1 MTKAK
6 WSPSRT
12 SRFSFAYLS
21 IRQRLPI
28 LMCILLGCVI
38 GLFSYMSYVRMKKAS
53 VQTAE
58 DRLITLTGQLSGMFQ
73 QSAQP
78 FSASTL
84 SIATQKEIRNFLLD
98 STLPANRSDAQTAL
112 EKIKSDS
119 LTPLT
124 QLYNKQKQVVL
135 TYQNPGVKL
144 DGRIDPLFRNM
155 SLPSSPY
162 VGNILP
168 LGDSMYYPVVAAV
181 KDNEQVIGYVV
192 RWRWLYATPKA
203 IEYFSQLIGTNA
215 GLYFGNTDFG
225 FWTDLVKP
233 IPAPS
238 AKPIVIGKPMHYTR
252 NDRTV
257 LAAIQSVPGTN
268 WLILVEFA
276 EAPVIAGA
284 QSFLYGM
291 LGIGLALLLV
301 GILVTWLVGR
311 NISRPL
317 HHLMEATTAI
327 AAGKQAA
334 LINVKRRDEI
344 GKLAQ
349 AFNSMAFQVQ
359 SAQQDLEKKVVQRTA
374 QLEAAN
380 KELEAFSYS
389 VSHDLRAPLRAVSG
403 YARILEEDYG
413 GKLDHE
419 ANRVIGNIMSN
430 AKMMG
435 QLIDDL
441 IEFSRMGKKEI
452 SPQSIDMDGLAHT
465 CLTELLQTENPQAF
479 EAHIDKLPASPGD
492 QSMLKQ
498 VWLNLISNAIKY
510 SSKQKTPKV
519 EIGYKGDES
528 MNIYYIRD
536 NGVGFNMDYAH
547 KLFGVFQRLHSQ
559 EEFEGT
565 GVGLALTKRIIHKHH
580 GEIWAEAATGSG
592 ATFYFSLPKHTT
604 NES

>member
-1 MTKAK
+1 
-6 WSPSRT
+6 
-12 SRFSFAYLS
+12 
-21 IRQRLPI
+21 
-28 LMCILLGCVI
+28 
-38 GLFSYMSYVRMKKAS
+38 MKKVS

-58 DRLITLTGQLSGMFQ
+58 DRLITLTGQLTGMFQ
-73 QSAQP
+73 QSAAP
-78 FSASTL
+78 LSVHTL
-84 SIATQKEIRNFLLD
+84 SIAGKKEIHNFLLD
-98 STLPANRSDAQTAL
+98 SSSQDNRSGAQKAL
-112 EKIKSDS
+112 EQITTDS
-119 LTPLT
+119 LTPLV
-124 QLYNKQKQVVL
+124 QLYNKEKQAIL
-135 TYQNPGVKL
+135 NHEHSGFKL
-144 DGRIDPLFRNM
+144 NGRLDPLFKNM

-162 VGNILP
+162 VGNIVLS
-168 LGDSMYYPVVAAV
+168 GDSMYYPIVAAV
-181 KDNEQVIGYVV
+181 KDSAQVIGYVV
-192 RWRWLYATPKA
+192 RWRWLYATPKG
-203 IEYFSQLIGTNA
+203 IEALSQLIGTNA
-215 GLYFGNTDFG
+215 GLYFGNTDRR

-233 IPAPS
+233 VPAPS
-238 AKPIVIGKPMHYTR
+238 VKNFVIAKPMHYQR
-252 NDRTV
+252 NNRAV
-257 LAAIQSVPGTN
+257 IAATQAVPGTN
-268 WLILVEFA
+268 WMILVEFA
-276 EAPVIAGA
+276 EDPIIAGA
-284 QSFLYGM
+284 QSFLYAM
-291 LGIGLALLLV
+291 LGIGLVLLLA
-301 GILVTWLVGR
+301 GIVVTWLVGR

-334 LINVKRRDEI
+334 LIFVKRRDEV

-349 AFNSMAFQVQ
+349 AFNSMAFQIQ
-359 SAQQDLEKKVVQRTA
+359 SAQQDLEKKVEQRTS
-374 QLEAAN
+374 QLENAN

-413 GKLDHE
+413 AKLDHD
-419 ANRVIGNIMSN
+419 ANRVISNIMSN

-452 SPQSIDMDGLAHT
+452 SQQSIDMDGLAHT
-465 CLTELLQTENPQAF
+465 CLTELLQNENPSAF
-479 EAHIDKLPASPGD
+479 EAHIDKLPTSPGD
-492 QSMLKQ
+492 PSMLKQ

-519 EIGYKGDES
+519 EIGYQGDDS

-580 GEIWAEAATGSG
+580 GEIWAEATTGRG

-604 NES
+604 NEF